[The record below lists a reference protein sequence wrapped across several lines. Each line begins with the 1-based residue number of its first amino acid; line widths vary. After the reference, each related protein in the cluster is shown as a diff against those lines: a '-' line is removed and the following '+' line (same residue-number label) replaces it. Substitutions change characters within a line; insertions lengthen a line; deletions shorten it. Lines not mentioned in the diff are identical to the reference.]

1 MLKVATL
8 LATKS
13 DLSLKVPTFS
23 CSCADFCPK
32 ELSLQF
38 SLVVDLLDVLRV
50 CDGLVGVFICGT
62 VVCRV

>member
-1 MLKVATL
+1 VLKVAIL
-8 LATKS
+8 LATEPNS
-13 DLSLKVPTFS
+13 SLKVPTFS